1 MNLEQDYRTNLSEI
15 FYAEARALLPDAPV
29 LVFYNDDV
37 HNALGLPEAWRA
49 RVDYASGA
57 AYPPGAHPIAQ
68 AYAGHQFGYF
78 TMLGDGRALLLGE
91 WRDREGY
98 LNDIQLKGS
107 GPTVFARG
115 GDGLATLGSV
125 LREYLISAWMAAQGI
140 ATTRPLAAATTG
152 LTVYRAYP
160 RPAAVLTRVARS
172 FIRVGTAQYAYAYGG
187 ASGFESLMSY
197 ARRRLS
203 GKADPSSDSWM
214 PWIEQV
220 LRAQAD
226 TLADWMSIGFVHGVL
241 NTDNILLSG
250 ETMDYGPC
258 AFMEKYDPMTSFS
271 SIDRGKRYAYGR
283 QPEMMFWNM
292 AQWLRLFSHG
302 IEAFEKTDTSWIEEL
317 LLKMRRQYEQRYME
331 KMTAK
336 IGLLKNTAQD
346 QTLVAEL
353 LEWMGKYNRDYTNTF
368 VALMQNMG
376 AGSGHEAPE
385 VQAWLTQWRARLEAQ
400 GREKS
405 EVMAVMRQNNP
416 LFIPRNARIENIIVK
431 AERYGS
437 FSEAKRFMKQLER
450 LHEEGYCPPDRDTEP
465 MSDAVAAV
473 YRTYCGT

>member
-15 FYAEARALLPDAPV
+15 FYAEARALLPDAPA
-29 LVFYNDDV
+29 LVFYNDRV
-37 HNALGLPEAWRA
+37 HEALGLPEDWRA

-57 AYPPGAHPIAQ
+57 VYPPGAHPVAQ

-125 LREYLISAWMAAQGI
+125 LREYLISAWMAAQGV
-140 ATTRPLAAATTG
+140 ATTRPLAVATTG
-152 LTVYRAYP
+152 RTVYRECP
-160 RPAAVLTRVARS
+160 HPAAVLTRVARS

-187 ASGFESLMSY
+187 ASGLESLMRY
-197 ARRRLS
+197 ARGRLS

-220 LRAQAD
+220 IRAQAD

-250 ETMDYGPC
+250 ETLDYGPC
-258 AFMEKYDPMTSFS
+258 AFMEKYDPMTCFS

-283 QPEMMFWNM
+283 QPEIMFWNM
-292 AQWLRLFSHG
+292 AQWMRLFSLG
-302 IEAFEKTDTSWIEEL
+302 IDAFEHTDTAWIEHFLIE
-317 LLKMRRQYEQRYME
+317 MRHRYEQRYME

-336 IGLLKNTAQD
+336 IGLLKNTVQD
-346 QTLVAEL
+346 QILVAEL
-353 LEWMGKYNRDYTNTF
+353 LDLMKKYNWDYTNTF
-368 VALMQNMG
+368 VDLMQNMG
-376 AGSGHEAPE
+376 AGPLYEASDA
-385 VQAWLTQWRARLEAQ
+385 QAWLSQWRSRLEAQ
-400 GREKS
+400 GREKA
-405 EVMAVMRQNNP
+405 EVMAAMRRSNP
-416 LFIPRNARIENIIVK
+416 LFIPRNARIEKIIVK

-437 FSEAKRFMKQLER
+437 FSEAKRFMKQLEH

-465 MSDAVAAV
+465 MSQEEATV